1 VKRAVLPLLALAL
14 VGAAPAAPAPE
25 QGLRVRFERANR
37 TYRDLAPEIA
47 TLQEGDLSLRL
58 STPRNAVTV
67 RDHLLRLEPGA
78 GGSHAAELTLTFEG
92 TGWLIADVTMGG
104 VTRRLE
110 DEVRMPRQT
119 KTLEG
124 RAKVARVEGG
134 YRITPEQLPRQV
146 EVSVRSGVGDS
157 LVDLCASMALVPGF
171 AVDCSGV
178 ERAVSRL
185 VVALPDPGESVVLPA
200 STLTREERR
209 LLDDY
214 LRRTAGQPG

>member
-1 VKRAVLPLLALAL
+1 MRAVLPVLALAL
-14 VGAAPAAPAPE
+14 LGAAPVATPE
-25 QGLRVRFERANR
+25 PGLRVRFERANR

-47 TLQEGDLSLRL
+47 TFQEGDLSLRL
-58 STPRNAVTV
+58 SSPRNAVAV
-67 RDHLLRLEPGA
+67 RDHFLRLEPGA

-92 TGWLIADVTMGG
+92 SGWLVADVTMGG

-146 EVSVRSGVGDS
+146 EVAVRSGVGDS
-157 LVDLCASMALVPGF
+157 LLDLCASMALMPAL

-178 ERAVSRL
+178 EKAVRTL
-185 VVALPDPGESVVLPA
+185 VVALPEPGESLLLPEG
-200 STLTREERR
+200 TLTREERR

-214 LRRTAGQPG
+214 LRRTS